1 MKPCPKCHGTGI
13 GTRAR
18 GEGYVCPWCLG
29 SGVKDEY
36 WNPTGR
42 MVGYAEVQELSQRLR
57 CRQVAPTHNV
67 ATQEG

>member
-13 GTRAR
+13 GSEAR
-18 GEGYVCPWCLG
+18 GEDYVCPWCLG
-29 SGVKDEY
+29 SGTRDEH
-36 WNPTGR
+36 WNATGQ
-42 MVGYAEVQELSQRLR
+42 VAGYAEVQEASQRLR